1 MDDYICWNKHGE
13 EGTNDRDQAQAAGQ
27 QDGEDSLHEF
37 NDTCGEE
44 APFGNQELR
53 DDDVA
58 DIAASFDEV
67 HLAENLEEMVRDAGF
82 ASYACPDL
90 KKLEQLLKDMKTPLY
105 PNCRRYTR
113 LSGSLKLL
121 QLKASN
127 HLTDR
132 GFKEMLE
139 VLADMFPEENE
150 IPKTTYEAKKI
161 ICPMG
166 LKFEKID
173 ACKNNC
179 ILFTGDN
186 KNATECPKCQTSRY
200 KQGTGEVVGSMM
212 RRKVPMKVVW
222 YFPIIPRLK
231 RLFATSK
238 DAQLLTWH
246 SDGRKVDGYIRHP
259 AWYSVAVH

>member
-1 MDDYICWNKHGE
+1 MH
-13 EGTNDRDQAQAAGQ
+13 AAGQQ
-27 QDGEDSLHEF
+27 QDGEDGLYETGG
-37 NDTCGEE
+37 DQE
-44 APFGNQELR
+44 AFGNQELC

-58 DIAASFDEV
+58 HIAASFDEV
-67 HLAENLEEMVRDAGF
+67 LHLENLEEMMRDAGF
-82 ASYACPDL
+82 GNYAGSDI
-90 KKLEQLLKDMKTPLY
+90 KKLQQLLKDMKTPLY
-105 PNCRRYTR
+105 PNSRRYTK

-127 HLTDR
+127 HWTDK
-132 GFKEMLE
+132 GFKELLV
-139 VLADMFPEENE
+139 VLADMFPEGNV
-150 IPKTTYEAKKI
+150 IPKSTYEAKKI

-179 ILFTGDN
+179 ILFNGDN
-186 KNATECPKCQTSRY
+186 KDATECPKCQTSRY
-200 KQGTGEVVGSMM
+200 KQGGEVVGSVM

-231 RLFATSK
+231 WLFATSK
-238 DAQLLTWH
+238 DARLLTWH

-259 AWYSVAVH
+259 ADGI